1 MIGKI
6 VFIAPDKKLADKARQ
21 VISELNDNIEVYQG
35 SLDEGLKCAK
45 KAVDDGANIIISRG
59 GTGNLIKKNLNIS
72 VVNLETNSF
81 DIINAIYKAV
91 DYSNNIGI
99 VGFESLIF
107 SIGRI
112 NEIMQEVFS
121 SKITTVIIKNEKE
134 IDAKIKQLYR
144 QGIRVFIG
152 GNAVIK
158 ATEKLGYNGV
168 LIESGNESIYEA
180 IRYSKKLL
188 DVQLKEKEKAE
199 ILKSIIDFA
208 YDGILGVDKE
218 GRITV
223 FNPVVEKI
231 VGVPYEKAIGKAV
244 DDIVENTRM
253 NNVLKTGEAELSEIQ
268 QIRGVSIVTNRVPIV
283 VEGEIVGAVA
293 TFQEI
298 ERLQRVEGQIRRK
311 LLLKGHIAK
320 ARFAD
325 IIGESKAIVQAKEKA
340 SQYAVVDS
348 TVLILGETGTGKE
361 LFAQSIHNASPR
373 EDKPFVAVNCAAL
386 PENLLESELFGYVE
400 GAFTGARKEGK
411 AGLFELAHGGTIFL
425 DEISEMSPKL
435 QARFLRVLQEKEV
448 VRLGDDR
455 VIPVDIRVIAA
466 SNRDLYKQVEKGD
479 FREDLY
485 YRLCVLRLEIPP
497 LRKRTGDIS
506 YLANYFIQEKSKK
519 LGKLIKYI
527 TPNAMRELILYN
539 WPGNVRHLE
548 NIIER
553 TIVICKGKE
562 IDINIIREAMN
573 GAPGF
578 MTGFLDKE
586 NENADSL
593 ITANKR
599 VINQIE
605 YDMIN
610 RVLKENKGNKM
621 LTAEKLGI
629 STTTLWRKMKKLEES
644 DGV

>member
-293 TFQEI
+293 TFQEL

-497 LRKRTGDIS
+497 LRKRTSDIS
-506 YLANYFIQEKSKK
+506 YLVNYFIQEKSKK
-519 LGKLIKYI
+519 LGKSIKDI
-527 TPNAMRELILYN
+527 APDAMRELILYD

-553 TIVICKGKE
+553 AIVICKGEE

-578 MTGFLDKE
+578 VAGFLDEK
-586 NENADSL
+586 NENADSV

-610 RVLKENKGNKM
+610 RVLKENKGNKT

-629 STTTLWRKMKKLEES
+629 STTTLWRKMRRLEES
-644 DGV
+644 NDV